1 MLGVCVSYDRERDH
15 RRFDAAHGRRSIRL
29 KGYDYS
35 RPGAYYVTI
44 CTYRQ
49 ACALGRV
56 VDGEMVFN
64 DAGRIVQECWDDL
77 PNHYSHV
84 RLDAFVIMP
93 NHVHGIIVLTRCGV
107 GAGLGPAEMVALGSR
122 EEPASRD
129 AVRARKP
136 APTNHDRATVCAPKP
151 DVRGKRHGLP
161 EIVRGFKT
169 FSARRINRLRG
180 TTGTPVWQRNYYEH
194 IVRNEEDLC
203 RIREY
208 VAGNPAR
215 WPLDA
220 ENPSN
225 VRQGR

>member
-1 MLGVCVSYDRERDH
+1 LLGS
-15 RRFDAAHGRRSIRL
+15 
-29 KGYDYS
+29 
-35 RPGAYYVTI
+35 
-44 CTYRQ
+44 
-49 ACALGRV
+49 V
-56 VDGEMVFN
+56 VDGEMGLN
-64 DAGRIVQECWDDL
+64 EAGGIVRACWDDL
-77 PNHYSHV
+77 PNHYPHV

-93 NHVHGIIVLTRCGV
+93 NHIHGIIVLTRCGV
-107 GAGLGPAEMVALGSR
+107 GAGLGLAEMEALGSR

-136 APTNHDRATVCAPKP
+136 APTDHGPATACAREP
-151 DVRGKRHGLP
+151 DVRAKRHGLP

-194 IVRNEEDLC
+194 IVRGEDDMQ
-203 RIREY
+203 RIRQY
-208 VAGNPAR
+208 IADNPQR